1 MKTKTPSPET
11 LARLAAVVGEKG
23 VIRDPL
29 DQQAYLHEWR
39 DLWHGATPLVLR
51 PASTDEVSRLMVI
64 AHETHT
70 AIVPQSGN
78 TGLVGGQIPNANG
91 TEVLL
96 SLDRMTRIIA
106 VDAADFTITVEAG
119 ATLASVQAAA
129 AHEDRLFPLSL
140 ASEGS
145 CRIGGN
151 LASNAGGLNV
161 LAYGNAR
168 DLCLGLEVVLADGRV
183 LNGLRALRKDNT
195 GYDLRNLFIGSEGT
209 LGIITKAV
217 LKLFPKPRR
226 HDTAFIA
233 VPSPQAAVTL
243 LSRFKQHA
251 NSSVVAFELIPELAI
266 SFVSKHMGLSRP
278 LADPSPWYVLSEFAD
293 APDQAMNVALEE
305 AMAEGL
311 VTDAAVAQNETQR
324 LAFWELR
331 EKLSDS
337 QKFEGG
343 SIKHDVSVPVSHI
356 PRFIT
361 EAMAAVDKFMPGCR
375 FMCFGHLGDGNLHFN
390 VSQPL
395 AMNKQA
401 YLDRWAEMSRIVHDV
416 VMAHG
421 GSISAEHGIGQ
432 LKREDMRRVK
442 SAVEL
447 DIMRGLKA
455 MLDPEG
461 ILNPGK
467 VLPED

>member
-1 MKTKTPSPET
+1 MTKAPSPET

-23 VIRDPL
+23 VLRDPK
-29 DQQAYLHEWR
+29 DMQPYLHEWR
-39 DLWHGATPLVLR
+39 DLWHGTTPLILR
-51 PASTDEVSRLMVI
+51 PVSTDEVSRIMAI
-64 AHETHT
+64 AHETGT

-78 TGLVGGQIPNANG
+78 TGLVGGQIPSADG
-91 TEVLL
+91 SEVLL
-96 SLDRMTRIIA
+96 SLDRMAKVIA
-106 VDAADFTITVEAG
+106 VDAADFSMTVEAG
-119 ATLASVQAAA
+119 ATLASVQEAASS
-129 AHEDRLFPLSL
+129 EDRLFPLSL

-151 LASNAGGLNV
+151 LASNAGGVNV

-217 LKLFPKPRR
+217 LKLYPKPRR

-233 VPSPQAAVTL
+233 TPTPEAAVTL

-251 NSSVVAFELIPELAI
+251 NSSVVAFEMIPELAI
-266 SFVSKHMGLSRP
+266 GFVTKHMGVTRP
-278 LADPSPWYVLSEFAD
+278 LAGVSPWYVLSEFAD
-293 APDQAMNVALEE
+293 APADAMHSALED

-311 VTDAAVAQNETQR
+311 VTDAALAQNETQR

-343 SIKHDVSVPVSHI
+343 SIKHDVSVPVSRI
-356 PRFIT
+356 PAFIP
-361 EAMAAVDKFMPGCR
+361 EAMAAVENFMAGCR

-395 AMNKQA
+395 GMDKKT
-401 YLDRWAEMSRIVHDV
+401 YLDRWPEMSRIVHDV
-416 VMAHG
+416 VMKHG

-432 LKREDMRRVK
+432 LKRGDMNRIK
-442 SAVEL
+442 SQVEL
-447 DIMRGLKA
+447 EVMHGLKA
-455 MLDPEG
+455 MLDPKG

-467 VLPED
+467 VLPAE

>member
-1 MKTKTPSPET
+1 MTQRPSPET

-23 VIRDPL
+23 VLRDPQ
-29 DQQAYLHEWR
+29 DMQPYLHEWR

-51 PASTDEVSRLMVI
+51 PASTDEVSRIMAI
-64 AHETHT
+64 AHETET

-78 TGLVGGQIPNANG
+78 TGLVGGQIPNPDG
-91 TEVLL
+91 SEVLL
-96 SLDRMTRIIA
+96 SLDRMTKIIA
-106 VDAADFTITVEAG
+106 VDAADFSITVEAG
-119 ATLASVQAAA
+119 CTLASVQAAA
-129 AHEDRLFPLSL
+129 ASEDRLFPLSL

-151 LASNAGGLNV
+151 LASNAGGVNV

-183 LNGLRALRKDNT
+183 LSQLRALRKDNT

-217 LKLFPKPRR
+217 LKLFPRPRR

-233 VPSPQAAVTL
+233 VPSPAAAVTL

-251 NSSVVAFELIPELAI
+251 NSALVAFELIPELAVG
-266 SFVSKHMGLSRP
+266 FVTKHMGVARP
-278 LADPSPWYVLSEFAD
+278 LGEVSPWYVLSEFAD
-293 APDQAMNVALEE
+293 APPDAMHAALEQAMADG
-305 AMAEGL
+305 M
-311 VTDAAVAQNETQR
+311 VTDAALAQNETQR

-343 SIKHDVSVPVSHI
+343 SIKHDVSVPVSRI
-356 PRFIT
+356 PAFIA
-361 EAMAAVDKFMPGCR
+361 EAMPAVERFMPGCR
-375 FMCFGHLGDGNLHFN
+375 YMCFGHIGDGNLHFN
-390 VSQPL
+390 VSQPPG
-395 AMNKQA
+395 MDKQT
-401 YLDRWAEMSRIVHDV
+401 YLDRWPEMSRIVHGV
-416 VMAHG
+416 VMAHR

-432 LKREDMRRVK
+432 LKREDMVSIK
-442 SAVEL
+442 SDVEL
-447 DIMRGLKA
+447 DMMRGLKR
-455 MLDPEG
+455 MLDPKG

-467 VLPED
+467 VLPQQ